1 MKEAAYLT
9 SLWLWRQRMG
19 NLLQARQQAARSALP
34 FEWGPGREKAQ
45 QQVQAEMEAVLPLN
59 LRSTG
64 VGKRCYVE
72 LMVAQSPVVL
82 RKGHTICKEE
92 SCVL

>member
-1 MKEAAYLT
+1 
-9 SLWLWRQRMG
+9 MG
-19 NLLQARQQAARSALP
+19 NLLQARQQAARNALP

-64 VGKRCYVE
+64 VGKTCYVE

-82 RKGHTICKEE
+82 WKGHTICKEE

>member
-1 MKEAAYLT
+1 
-9 SLWLWRQRMG
+9 MG
-19 NLLQARQQAARSALP
+19 NLHQARQQAARNAP
-34 FEWGPGREKAQ
+34 FEWDPGRGKAQ

-64 VGKRCYVE
+64 VGKGCYVVE

-82 RKGHTICKEE
+82 WKGHTICKEE